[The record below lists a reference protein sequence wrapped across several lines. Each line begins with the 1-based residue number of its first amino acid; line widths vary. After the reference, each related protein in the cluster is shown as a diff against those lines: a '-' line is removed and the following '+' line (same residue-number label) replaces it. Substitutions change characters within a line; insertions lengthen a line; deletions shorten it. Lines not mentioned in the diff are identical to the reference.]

1 MKKIKEAEPITN
13 GPNVF
18 KRPPPEAVRS
28 GASVK
33 PNKINGL
40 KVGDTNVKVINQ
52 APYPQIVIIPHKS
65 EGGNANNFNL
75 KVGDQTI
82 GFSNRKGNL
91 ENSEQKN
98 NNNLDFI
105 IKNSKEE
112 QFDSN
117 DFAEVLRT
125 SDFDQNSE
133 NGNRGQVQIVI
144 NNQRRKA
151 ALIRASEKQNLMLSN
166 LMDVMHRH
174 NNDHENVSKNSSS
187 LEKHMEEVLKRQVNA
202 LEELKSNVI
211 NSDDSGEF
219 TAERLTL
226 LEDASHRQLEVLED
240 LVTAV
245 QRLDKGNTEERLQNL
260 ETIAVHQNAM
270 LEEMHEAMTK
280 TTTTQNP
287 ASLKIKPPTAATPT
301 LNSSSQ

>member
-1 MKKIKEAEPITN
+1 M
-13 GPNVF
+13 F

-40 KVGDTNVKVINQ
+40 KIGDTNVKVINQ

-75 KVGDQTI
+75 QVGDQTI

-91 ENSEQKN
+91 ENNSEQKN
-98 NNNLDFI
+98 NNNNFI
-105 IKNSKEE
+105 IKNSNKEE

-117 DFAEVLRT
+117 DFAEVIRT
-125 SDFDQNSE
+125 SDFADQNS
-133 NGNRGQVQIVI
+133 GNSGNQGQVQIVI

-166 LMDVMHRH
+166 LMDAMHRH
-174 NNDHENVSKNSSS
+174 KGHNNNEGHENAGSKNSSS

>member
-1 MKKIKEAEPITN
+1 
-13 GPNVF
+13 VF

-40 KVGDTNVKVINQ
+40 KIGDTNVKVINQ

-75 KVGDQTI
+75 QVGDQTI

-98 NNNLDFI
+98 NNNNVDFI
-105 IKNSKEE
+105 IKNIKEE
-112 QFDSN
+112 QFEN
-117 DFAEVLRT
+117 NFAEVLRT
-125 SDFDQNSE
+125 SDFDQNSG
-133 NGNRGQVQIVI
+133 NGNQGQVQIVI

-166 LMDVMHRH
+166 LMDAMHRH
-174 NNDHENVSKNSSS
+174 KGHNDDHENGLKNSSS